1 MGEILDVVD
10 ENNEVIATASRTECH
25 EQKLRHKGVQ
35 VFILNSEGDLFVQK
49 RSDSKDIF
57 PGLYEGGITGH
68 VLSGDKCIDA
78 AIRELKEEL
87 GIAVTAEDLKEIV
100 RFKVLFENEHELI
113 TAYLLDYDG
122 PIKIDNNEVVSGEFV
137 PVDDVRQRIKD
148 DDKEFTPVFLIGF
161 DKFMEIKDIV

>member
-10 ENNEVIATASRTECH
+10 ENSEIIATASREECH
-25 EQKLRHKGVQ
+25 EQKLRHKGIQ
-35 VFILNSEGDLFVQK
+35 IFILNAEGDLFVQK
-49 RSDSKDIF
+49 RSDSKDTF

-68 VLSGDKCIDA
+68 VLSGEKCIEA

-87 GIAVTAEDLKEIV
+87 GIEVTADDLKEIM

-122 PIKIDNNEVVSGEFV
+122 PIKIDNDEVVSGEFV
-137 PVDDVRQRIKD
+137 PIDDLRQRIKD

>member
-10 ENNEVIATASRTECH
+10 ENSEIIATASREECH
-25 EQKLRHKGVQ
+25 EQKLRHKGIQ
-35 VFILNSEGDLFVQK
+35 IFILNAEGDLFVQK
-49 RSDSKDIF
+49 RSDSKDTF

-68 VLSGDKCIDA
+68 VLSGEKCIEA

-87 GIAVTAEDLKEIV
+87 GIEVTADDLKEIM

-122 PIKIDNNEVVSGEFV
+122 PIKIDNDEVVSGEFV
-137 PVDDVRQRIKD
+137 PIDDLRQ
-148 DDKEFTPVFLIGF
+148 
-161 DKFMEIKDIV
+161 

>member
-1 MGEILDVVD
+1 MGEILDVVN
-10 ENNEVIATASRTECH
+10 ENNEVIATASRKECH

-49 RSDSKDIF
+49 RSDNKDIF

-68 VLSGDKCIDA
+68 VLSGEKCIDA

-87 GIAVTAEDLKEIV
+87 GIDITAEDLKEIV

-113 TAYLLDYDG
+113 IAYLLDYDG
-122 PIKIDNNEVVSGEFV
+122 PIKIDNDEVVSGEFV
-137 PVDDVRQRIKD
+137 PIDDLRQKIKD